1 MAKKEK
7 VEVEEVVDRDNPTA
21 LWEMWEQVKAYQA
34 SVNLRKNIP
43 TFVRFF
49 EGDQWAKPTERT
61 KNLPRPVVNFI
72 KMICRNKKAGILS
85 SVVKLVY
92 KAEDEAV
99 DTNKFTNF
107 ADYIMKEMRQADID
121 AEAVQD
127 GVVKGSY
134 FYHYYWDSEAKG
146 KLGKKP
152 GGVRCEL
159 IDILNIGFANPK
171 ERDEQKQK
179 WIIIVTRE
187 EKDAILAKMDKE
199 DKEVDADLIV
209 EDEAESEYGDKEQE
223 GSKLVTVI
231 TRYFRKDGEVYCER
245 ATKHCVINKPFPIS
259 PDVAGAMRIIS
270 KDDAPN
276 SSMTDNAQDIEPM
289 PTGKAYLYPIVVGN
303 YEEREKSIYGLGEVE
318 GLIPNQKAINFNL
331 AMMLLSAQNNSWGK
345 YVVSPDALKGQVIDN
360 EPGQVLVDH
369 SKTGGGIKKLE
380 GTSTQNGNIQLINT
394 IADLTR
400 VVTGS
405 TEVMTGEAISAN
417 MSGAAIAQLQSQAQM
432 PIEEL
437 RDRFWRVK
445 EKQGKVLEQFFKLY
459 YENTEFTHTETQQVK
474 NEKGVIEDKEVSQ
487 RDIFNGSEFAETE
500 FTVVV
505 ESTAGTKSSAAGDI
519 NLLDNLLA
527 KQMIDKKTYIKAYP
541 KNALNNRTEILKAME
556 EEEQGQIQQ
565 LTQQLQ
571 EKDQQLQQTTAL
583 VAQQKEVVDKVVS
596 VIQENNKLKTLL
608 AALYTES
615 KEKILQSNEII
626 KSLQSALTETEAD
639 ATEFAQALYGGGNG
653 MRQV

>member
-1 MAKKEK
+1 
-7 VEVEEVVDRDNPTA
+7 
-21 LWEMWEQVKAYQA
+21 
-34 SVNLRKNIP
+34 
-43 TFVRFF
+43 
-49 EGDQWAKPTERT
+49 
-61 KNLPRPVVNFI
+61 
-72 KMICRNKKAGILS
+72 
-85 SVVKLVY
+85 
-92 KAEDEAV
+92 
-99 DTNKFTNF
+99 
-107 ADYIMKEMRQADID
+107 
-121 AEAVQD
+121 
-127 GVVKGSY
+127 
-134 FYHYYWDSEAKG
+134 
-146 KLGKKP
+146 
-152 GGVRCEL
+152 
-159 IDILNIGFANPK
+159 
-171 ERDEQKQK
+171 
-179 WIIIVTRE
+179 
-187 EKDAILAKMDKE
+187 
-199 DKEVDADLIV
+199 
-209 EDEAESEYGDKEQE
+209 
-223 GSKLVTVI
+223 
-231 TRYFRKDGEVYCER
+231 
-245 ATKHCVINKPFPIS
+245 
-259 PDVAGAMRIIS
+259 
-270 KDDAPN
+270 
-276 SSMTDNAQDIEPM
+276 
-289 PTGKAYLYPIVVGN
+289 
-303 YEEREKSIYGLGEVE
+303 
-318 GLIPNQKAINFNL
+318 
-331 AMMLLSAQNNSWGK
+331 
-345 YVVSPDALKGQVIDN
+345 
-360 EPGQVLVDH
+360 
-369 SKTGGGIKKLE
+369 
-380 GTSTQNGNIQLINT
+380 
-394 IADLTR
+394 
-400 VVTGS
+400 
-405 TEVMTGEAISAN
+405 MTGEAISAN

-608 AALYTES
+608 ATLYTES

-626 KSLQSALTETEAD
+626 KSLQSALTATEAD

-653 MRQV
+653 VR